1 MSVLNRPIAN
11 LFKKVPLRILLVV
24 PFVVQIA
31 VAVGLTGYLSF
42 RNGQEAVDDL
52 AGQLRGEITD
62 RIQERLNTYL
72 YTPHLINRIST
83 DDLNSGK
90 LDLTDPLS
98 LERHFWRQIQ
108 TFPDT
113 SYIYIGTAN
122 GLFSGAEFVPDN
134 PPNVAY
140 SFIETPDRNY
150 ETYSTNQQG
159 DRVKRLSAF
168 PDYNLLNRPWY
179 LAGKQAG
186 KSTWGDVYVW
196 VAPYENLA
204 LPALTPVYNEGGD
217 LEAVFAVD
225 LSLLAI
231 GDFLQTLKI
240 GKTGETFI
248 IERNGLLVASSTKD
262 LPFIEENDKPKRI
275 EATESANTLI
285 SGTAQYLRDKFGEFD
300 RIEIT
305 QQLAFNLR
313 GKRQLLQVT
322 PYQDEFGLDWL
333 IVVAVPEAD
342 FMAQIHANTRTTVIL
357 CFIAL
362 IVAILVGILTSR
374 WISQGIFSLNEAAKK
389 LSAGNWDQTV
399 PVERSDELGELAESF
414 NTMAVQLQESFQ
426 KLETQNAE
434 LQRLDRLKNEFLANT
449 SHELRTPLNGMIGI
463 TESMLEGATGK
474 LTNLQQKNLVMVS
487 QSGHRLANL
496 VNDIL
501 DFSKLRHNN
510 IELQLKSIG
519 MREIAEVVLSLNRV
533 AIGTKD
539 IKLVN
544 AISPHLPN
552 VKADEN
558 RLQQILHNLV
568 GNAIKFTNFGRVEIS
583 AKVKSVKN
591 APSSASFVEITVA
604 DTGIG
609 IPEAK
614 IERIFESFE
623 QADGSTAREYGG
635 TGLGLTITK
644 QLIELHDGKIRVE
657 SRMNHGSKFIFT
669 LPISGE
675 LQNDRER
682 AWKPDE
688 EIIQAPILLEEKI
701 PSEEAI
707 VPTKIVRDRQ
717 FTILIVDD
725 EPVNLQ
731 VLVNYLA
738 FENYTI
744 AQANNGWEALE
755 AIANGLRPDL
765 VLLDVM
771 MPRMTGYEVCQRL
784 REKYLPNELPILMLT
799 AKNQVA
805 DLVEGL
811 NSGANDYLTKPIS
824 KSELIARIK
833 THLQLS
839 YINQAY
845 SRFVP
850 RQFLEF
856 LKKETIL
863 DVNLG
868 DQIQQEMSVLFADI
882 RNFTTLSEKLSPE
895 ENFQFINSY
904 LAYMEPSITENNGFI
919 DKYIGDEIMALFGGT
934 ADDALRAG
942 ISILNRLNEYNADR
956 DRNDQNKIKIGIG
969 INTGSFMLGIVG
981 GSNRMDGTAIGDTV
995 NLASRLEQLTKE
1007 YSINLVISHHTLAAL
1022 KNPIEYNFRFIDKLK
1037 VKGKNREVAIFEVL
1051 DGDDP
1056 KSREL
1061 KISTS
1066 SRFEEGILF
1075 YWKKSYVEAAQR
1087 FEECLKLNAGDLV
1100 ARLYLQRCSQYLK

>member
-1 MSVLNRPIAN
+1 MSSLNRPIAN
-11 LFKKVPLRILLVV
+11 LFGKVPLRVLLVV

-42 RNGQEAVDDL
+42 RNGQEAVEDL
-52 AGQLRGEITD
+52 AGQLQEEITD
-62 RIQERLNTYL
+62 RIRERLNTYL
-72 YTPHLINRIST
+72 YTPHLINRISA
-83 DDLNSGK
+83 DDVKLGK
-90 LDLTDPLS
+90 LDLNDPIA

-113 SYIYIGTAN
+113 SYIYMGTSR
-122 GLFSGAEFVPDN
+122 GLLSGAEFVPGKL
-134 PPNVAY
+134 PNVAY
-140 SFIETPDRNY
+140 SSIETPDRNF
-150 ETYSTNQQG
+150 ETYVTNNRG
-159 DRVKRLSAF
+159 DRAELLSVF
-168 PDYNLLNRPWY
+168 PDYNLLTRPWY
-179 LAGKQAG
+179 KAGKQAG
-186 KSTWGDVYVW
+186 KPTWGDIYVW

-204 LPALTPVYNEGGD
+204 LPALTPVYGDRGD

-231 GDFLQTLKI
+231 GDFLQTLEI

-248 IERNGLLVASSTKD
+248 IERDGLLVASSTKD
-262 LPFIEENDKPKRI
+262 LPFLQENDEPKRI
-275 EATESANTLI
+275 KATDSSNLLI
-285 SGTAQYLRDKFGEFD
+285 SATARYLRNRFDDFD
-300 RIEIT
+300 RIEKT
-305 QQLAFNLR
+305 QQLAFKLE

-333 IVVAVPEAD
+333 IVVAVPEVD
-342 FMAQIHANTRTTVIL
+342 FMARIHANTRTTALL

-362 IVAILVGILTSR
+362 IIAIAVGILTSR
-374 WISQGIFSLNEAAKK
+374 WICQGIFSLNEAAKK
-389 LSAGNWDQTV
+389 LSAGNWDRAV
-399 PVERSDELGELAESF
+399 PVERSNELGELAQSF
-414 NTMAVQLQESFQ
+414 NTMAIQLQESFQ
-426 KLETQNAE
+426 KLESQNAE

-463 TESMLEGATGK
+463 TESMLEGATGR
-474 LTNLQQKNLVMVS
+474 LTNLQRKNLVMVS

-510 IELQLKSIG
+510 IELKLKSIG
-519 MREIAEVVLSLNRV
+519 MREIVEVVLNLHQV
-533 AIGTKD
+533 AIASKD
-539 IKLVN
+539 LKLVN
-544 AISPHLPN
+544 AIPPNLPN
-552 VKADEN
+552 VNADEN

-583 AKVKSVKN
+583 AKIKQLKKDSSP
-591 APSSASFVEITVA
+591 PSFLEITVA

-609 IPEAK
+609 IPEDK
-614 IERIFESFE
+614 VDRIFESFE

-644 QLIELHDGKIRVE
+644 QLIELHDGTIRVE
-657 SRMNHGSKFIFT
+657 SVINRGSKFIFT
-669 LPISGE
+669 LPVAKKTRE
-675 LQNDRER
+675 ENDRE
-682 AWKPDE
+682 WKE
-688 EIIQAPILLEEKI
+688 REARRTTSVLLEEDLSSAEPI
-701 PSEEAI
+701 ISTEAI
-707 VPTKIVRDRQ
+707 QERQ
-717 FTILIVDD
+717 FTVLIVDD

-738 FENYTI
+738 FENYAI
-744 AQANNGWEALE
+744 VQANNGWEALD
-755 AIANGLRPDL
+755 AIENGLQPDL
-765 VLLDVM
+765 ILLDVM
-771 MPRMTGYEVCQRL
+771 MPRMTGYEVCQKL

-799 AKNQVA
+799 AKNQVS

-824 KSELIARIK
+824 KSELLARIK

-868 DQIQQEMSVLFADI
+868 DQIQQDMSVLFADI

-895 ENFQFINSY
+895 ENFKFINSY

-934 ADDALRAG
+934 ADDALKAG
-942 ISILNRLNEYNADR
+942 ISILDRLNDYNADR
-956 DRNDQNKIKIGIG
+956 DRNDQNKIRIGIG

-1037 VKGKNREVAIFEVL
+1037 VKGKDREVAIFEVL

-1075 YWKKSYVEAAQR
+1075 YWKKSYAEAAQR

-1100 ARLYLQRCSQYLK
+1100 ARLYLQRCSRYLK

>member
-1 MSVLNRPIAN
+1 MSSFNRPIAN
-11 LFKKVPLRILLVV
+11 LFGKVPLRVLLVV

-52 AGQLRGEITD
+52 AGQLREEITD

-72 YTPHLINRIST
+72 HTPHLINRISA
-83 DDLNSGK
+83 DDVKLGK
-90 LDLTDPLS
+90 LDLNDPIA

-113 SYIYIGTAN
+113 SYIYIGTSL
-122 GLFSGAEFVPDN
+122 GLFSGAEFVPDKL
-134 PPNVAY
+134 PNVAY
-140 SFIETPDRNY
+140 ASLETSNRNF
-150 ETYSTNQQG
+150 ETYATNNRG
-159 DRVKRLSAF
+159 DRTELLSAF
-168 PDYNLLNRPWY
+168 PDYNLLVRPWY

-186 KSTWGDVYVW
+186 KPTWGDIYVW
-196 VAPYENLA
+196 IAPYENLA
-204 LPALTPVYNEGGD
+204 LPALTPVYSDRGD
-217 LEAVFAVD
+217 LEAVLAVD

-231 GDFLQTLKI
+231 GDFLQTLEI

-248 IERNGLLVASSTKD
+248 IERDGLLVASSTKD
-262 LPFIEENDKPKRI
+262 LPFIQENDEPKRI
-275 EATESANTLI
+275 KATESTNPLI
-285 SGTAQYLRDKFGEFD
+285 SATAQYLRDKFSDFD
-300 RIEIT
+300 RIKEA
-305 QQLAFNLR
+305 QQLTFNIE

-333 IVVAVPEAD
+333 IVVAVPEVD
-342 FMAQIHANTRTTVIL
+342 FMARIHANTRTTAIL
-357 CFIAL
+357 CSIAL
-362 IVAILVGILTSR
+362 LVAIAVGILTSR
-374 WISQGIFSLNEAAKK
+374 WIVQGISSLNEAAKK

-414 NTMAVQLQESFQ
+414 NTMAIQLQESFQ
-426 KLETQNAE
+426 KLESQNAE

-463 TESMLEGATGK
+463 TESMLEGATGQ
-474 LTNLQQKNLVMVS
+474 LTNLQRKNLVMVS

-510 IELQLKSIG
+510 IELKLKSIG
-519 MREIAEVVLSLNRV
+519 MREIVEVVLSLHQA
-533 AIGTKD
+533 AIASKD

-544 AISPHLPN
+544 AISSNLPN

-583 AKVKSVKN
+583 AKIKTPKN
-591 APSSASFVEITVA
+591 SSSPSSSLEITVA

-609 IPEAK
+609 IPADK
-614 IERIFESFE
+614 IDRIFESFE

-644 QLIELHDGKIRVE
+644 QLIELHEGKIRVE
-657 SRMNHGSKFIFT
+657 SVLNRGSKFIFT
-669 LPISGE
+669 LPISGKVRE
-675 LQNDRER
+675 ENRRDWQRQGEMQTTSIVLEDDLQSEDL
-682 AWKPDE
+682 AIPDVV
-688 EIIQAPILLEEKI
+688 Q
-701 PSEEAI
+701 
-707 VPTKIVRDRQ
+707 DRQ
-717 FTILIVDD
+717 FTVLIVDD

-738 FENYTI
+738 LENYEI
-744 AQANNGWEALE
+744 VQANNGWEALD
-755 AIANGLRPDL
+755 AIENGLQPDL
-765 VLLDVM
+765 ILLDVM
-771 MPRMTGYEVCQRL
+771 MPRMTGYEVCQKL

-799 AKNQVA
+799 AKNQVS

-850 RQFLEF
+850 RQFLDF

-868 DQIQQEMSVLFADI
+868 DQIQQDMSVLFADI

-934 ADDALRAG
+934 ADDALKAG
-942 ISILNRLNEYNADR
+942 ISILDRLNEYNADR
-956 DRNDQNKIKIGIG
+956 DRNDQNRIKIGIG

-1022 KNPIEYNFRFIDKLK
+1022 KNPIEYNFRFIDKVK
-1037 VKGKNREVAIFEVL
+1037 VKGKNQEVAIFEVL
-1051 DGDDP
+1051 DGDDL

-1061 KISTS
+1061 KIATS
-1066 SRFEEGILF
+1066 SRFEEGILL
-1075 YWKKSYVEAAQR
+1075 YWKKSYADAAKY
-1087 FEECLKLNAGDLV
+1087 FEECLKVNAGDLV
-1100 ARLYLQRCSQYLK
+1100 ARLYLQRCSQHLK